1 MDMIPNG
8 GSQPWS
14 VRIKNIIIPF
24 DNPLAPVNLGTL
36 MLQIEHLKQGD

>member
-14 VRIKNIIIPF
+14 VRIKNKIPF
-24 DNPLAPVNLGTL
+24 DNPLGPVNLETL
-36 MLQIEHLKQGD
+36 MLEIEHLKQGD